1 MAMGVCQITDTYFIV
16 NSPTLFIIIYSFYY
30 YMLLHVCDNCLH
42 INMKNIKLIE
52 VPSEI
57 GAGTRGASLGV
68 DAIKIAALDF
78 MSNFFVHFPSEKI
91 QSENKLLFEP
101 IESPYAKRI
110 KGIVNMYDKISKS
123 VADSIKE
130 NFFPVI
136 LSGDHSNAGA
146 TIAGIKLAKPKSR
159 LGVIWIDAHAD
170 LHTPYTTPSGNL
182 HGMPLATAIN
192 EDNLECAVHELDADT
207 KKQWDYLKNIGKIAP
222 KVLPEDVVF
231 ISLRDFEKEEKAL
244 IDKYGMKVVTTNEL
258 RRKGAEIVYRSIIR
272 SLSDCT
278 DIYVSFDVD
287 SLDSTISKG
296 TGTPVSNGL
305 KEREAEDLISK
316 FMQSRKICCFEITEV
331 NPTLDKENLM
341 AEIAFNILQRSV
353 NVLMMN

>member
-1 MAMGVCQITDTYFIV
+1 
-16 NSPTLFIIIYSFYY
+16 
-30 YMLLHVCDNCLH
+30 
-42 INMKNIKLIE
+42 MKNIKLIE

-91 QSENKLLFEP
+91 EVENQLLFEP
-101 IESPYAKRI
+101 IQSPYAKRI
-110 KGIVNMYDKISKS
+110 NGMVTMYERVSKS
-123 VADSIKE
+123 VSDTIKSH
-130 NFFPVI
+130 FFPVV
-136 LSGDHSNAGA
+136 LSGDHATAGG
-146 TIAGIKLAKPKSR
+146 TIAGIKMAKPKSK

-170 LHTPYTTPSGNL
+170 LHTPYTTPSGNM
-182 HGMPLATAIN
+182 HGMSLATAIG
-192 EDNLECAVHELDADT
+192 EDNDEMKVHDLDEKT
-207 KKQWDYLKNIGKIAP
+207 VKQWEQLKHLGKIFP
-222 KVLPEDVVF
+222 KVLPEDVVI
-231 ISLRDFEKEEKAL
+231 ISLRDYEAEERALVEKHGIK
-244 IDKYGMKVVTTNEL
+244 IITTNEV
-258 RRKGAEIVYRSIIR
+258 RRNGAESISR
-272 SLSDCT
+272 KVLRYLGDCT

-296 TGTPVSNGL
+296 TGTPVNNGL

-316 FMQSRKICCFEITEV
+316 FMQNRKICCFEITEV

>member
-1 MAMGVCQITDTYFIV
+1 
-16 NSPTLFIIIYSFYY
+16 
-30 YMLLHVCDNCLH
+30 
-42 INMKNIKLIE
+42 MKNIKLIE

-57 GAGTRGASLGV
+57 GAGTRGASMGI
-68 DAIKIAALDF
+68 DAVKIAALDF

-91 QSENKLLFEP
+91 EAENNLLFEP
-101 IESPYAKRI
+101 IKSPYAKRI
-110 KGIVNMYDKISKS
+110 QGVVNLYEKISKAVS
-123 VADSIKE
+123 DSMKN
-130 NFFPVI
+130 NFFPVV
-136 LSGDHSNAGA
+136 LSGDHSNAGG
-146 TIAGIKLAKPKSR
+146 TIAGIKMAKPKSK

-170 LHTPYTTPSGNL
+170 LHTPYTTPSGNM
-182 HGMPLATAIN
+182 HGMPLSTAIA
-192 EDNLECAVHELDADT
+192 EDNIECKVHDIDERTSKLWE
-207 KKQWDYLKNIGKIAP
+207 QLKTIGKINQ

-231 ISLRDFEKEEKAL
+231 ISLRDFEKEEKFL
-244 IDKYGMKVVTTNEL
+244 IEKYGMKVITTSDV
-258 RRKGAEIVYRSIIR
+258 RRNGAENVSRKVLRY
-272 SLSDCT
+272 LSDCT

-287 SLDSTISKG
+287 SLDSAISKG

>member
-1 MAMGVCQITDTYFIV
+1 
-16 NSPTLFIIIYSFYY
+16 
-30 YMLLHVCDNCLH
+30 
-42 INMKNIKLIE
+42 MKNIKLIE

-57 GAGTRGASLGV
+57 GAGTRGASLGI

-91 QSENKLLFEP
+91 EVENRLLFEP
-101 IESPYAKRI
+101 IQSPYAKR
-110 KGIVNMYDKISKS
+110 VNGVLTMYERISKA
-123 VADSIKE
+123 VHDSIKG
-130 NFFPVI
+130 NFFPVL
-136 LSGDHSNAGA
+136 LSGDHSNAGG
-146 TIAGIKLAKPKSR
+146 TIAGIKMAKPKSK

-170 LHTPYTTPSGNL
+170 LHTPYTTPSGNM
-182 HGMPLATAIN
+182 HGMPLATALA
-192 EDNLECAVHELDADT
+192 EDNLECMVHEIDDKT
-207 KKQWDYLKNIGKIAP
+207 KAAWNQLKTMGKISP

-231 ISLRDFEKEEKAL
+231 ISLRDYEKEERA
-244 IDKYGMKVVTTNEL
+244 IIERNGIKVITTAEVRRIGVENVSRKVL
-258 RRKGAEIVYRSIIR
+258 RY
-272 SLSDCT
+272 LSDCT

-287 SLDSTISKG
+287 SLDSSISKG

-305 KEREAEDLISK
+305 REREAEDLISK
-316 FMQSRKICCFEITEV
+316 FMQNRKICCFEITEV

>member
-1 MAMGVCQITDTYFIV
+1 
-16 NSPTLFIIIYSFYY
+16 
-30 YMLLHVCDNCLH
+30 
-42 INMKNIKLIE
+42 MKNIKLIE

-91 QSENKLLFEP
+91 EVENQLLFEP
-101 IESPYAKRI
+101 IQSPYAKRI
-110 KGIVNMYDKISKS
+110 NGMVTMYERVSKS
-123 VADSIKE
+123 VCDTIKSH
-130 NFFPVI
+130 FFPVV
-136 LSGDHSNAGA
+136 LSGDHSTAGG
-146 TIAGIKLAKPKSR
+146 TIAGIKMAKPKSK

-170 LHTPYTTPSGNL
+170 LHTPYTTPSGNM
-182 HGMPLATAIN
+182 HGMSLATAIG
-192 EDNLECAVHELDADT
+192 EDNEEMKVHDLDEKT
-207 KKQWDYLKNIGKIAP
+207 SKQWEQLKHHGKIFP
-222 KVLPEDVVF
+222 KVLPEDVVI
-231 ISLRDFEKEEKAL
+231 ISLRDYEAEERALVEKHGIK
-244 IDKYGMKVVTTNEL
+244 IITTNEV
-258 RRKGAEIVYRSIIR
+258 RRNGAESISR
-272 SLSDCT
+272 KVLRYLGDCT

-287 SLDSTISKG
+287 SLDSAISKG

-316 FMQSRKICCFEITEV
+316 FMQNRKICCFEITEV

>member
-1 MAMGVCQITDTYFIV
+1 
-16 NSPTLFIIIYSFYY
+16 
-30 YMLLHVCDNCLH
+30 
-42 INMKNIKLIE
+42 MKNIKIIE

-91 QSENKLLFEP
+91 QVENNLLFEP
-101 IESPYAKRI
+101 IQSPYAKRI
-110 KGIVNMYDKISKS
+110 HGLLNIYENLSKA
-123 VADSIKE
+123 VCESIKGH
-130 NFFPVI
+130 FFPVI
-136 LSGDHSNAGA
+136 LSGDHSTSGG
-146 TIAGIKLAKPKSR
+146 TITGIKMAKPKSK

-170 LHTPYTTPSGNL
+170 LHTPYTTPTGNM
-182 HGMPLATAIN
+182 HGMPLAIAIG
-192 EDNLECAVHELDADT
+192 EDNEECHMHTLDDKT
-207 KKQWDYLKNIGKIAP
+207 RKLWEQLKNLGGIFP
-222 KVLPEDVVF
+222 KVLPEDIVF

-244 IDKYGMKVVTTNEL
+244 IEKHSIKVITTSEV
-258 RRKGAEIVYRSIIR
+258 RRNGAESVSRKVLRY
-272 SLSDCT
+272 LSDCT

-287 SLDSTISKG
+287 SLDSSISRG

-305 KEREAEDLISK
+305 REREAEDLISK
-316 FMQSRKICCFEITEV
+316 FMQNRKICCFEITEV